1 MYGFELVCRDR
12 TYELHA
18 PNRKDLCHWLRLF
31 KIIITMAEQGLKL
44 GPVAFE
50 AQQIEY
56 HVTPAQQYVPEED

>member
-31 KIIITMAEQGLKL
+31 KIVIMMTEQGLKM

-50 AQQIEY
+50 A
-56 HVTPAQQYVPEED
+56 